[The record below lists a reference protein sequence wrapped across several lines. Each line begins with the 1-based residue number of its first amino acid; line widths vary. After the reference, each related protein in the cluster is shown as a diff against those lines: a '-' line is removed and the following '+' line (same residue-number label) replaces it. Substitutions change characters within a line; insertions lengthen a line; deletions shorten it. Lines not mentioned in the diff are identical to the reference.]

1 MFIQMYYERYM
12 RFPGGME
19 KAITFSYDD
28 GVVADKKLI
37 AIMDKYGLK
46 GTFNLNSKLFNVPEW
61 HGRMDEEQTI
71 NTFKNSGH
79 EVALHGARH
88 IFLGKVPLPLAV
100 KEVADNRAYLEE
112 KFGCIVNGMA
122 YAYSGVDDE
131 TVQALKALGVQYART
146 TVSTHSFA
154 IPSDW
159 LHLNPTVHH
168 TEPCLKVL
176 TDKFL
181 SGKPSDEFKNRE
193 PWLFYIWGHSYEFDD
208 NDNWDVI
215 EDVCR
220 RISQAGGVWAA
231 TNGDICDYVKCY
243 QSLVYSLDGERV
255 FNPSHRTVWLEIR
268 GKVYGIESGECVLF
282 NRD

>member
-37 AIMDKYGLK
+37 AILDKYGLK

-159 LHLNPTVHH
+159 LHLNSTPASPRTSSK
-168 TEPCLKVL
+168 TASPGCSI
-176 TDKFL
+176 
-181 SGKPSDEFKNRE
+181 SGGTPMSSTITITGTSSRTSAAA
-193 PWLFYIWGHSYEFDD
+193 Y
-208 NDNWDVI
+208 
-215 EDVCR
+215 R
-220 RISQAGGVWAA
+220 RRAA
-231 TNGDICDYVKCY
+231 FGRPQTATYA
-243 QSLVYSLDGERV
+243 
-255 FNPSHRTVWLEIR
+255 TM
-268 GKVYGIESGECVLF
+268 
-282 NRD
+282 

>member
-37 AIMDKYGLK
+37 AILDKYGLK
-46 GTFNLNSKLFNVPEW
+46 GTFNLNSKLFNVLEW

-131 TVQALKALGVQYART
+131 TVQVLKALGVQYART

-159 LHLNPTVHH
+159 LHLNPSVHH

>member
-37 AIMDKYGLK
+37 AILDKYGLK
-46 GTFNLNSKLFNVPEW
+46 GTFNLNSKLFNVPAW

>member
-37 AIMDKYGLK
+37 AILDKYGLK
-46 GTFNLNSKLFNVPEW
+46 GTFNLNSKLFNVPAW

-255 FNPSHRTVWLEIR
+255 YNPSHRTVWLEIR

>member
-12 RFPGGME
+12 RFLGGME

-28 GVVADKKLI
+28 GVAADKKLI
-37 AIMDKYGLK
+37 AILDKYGLK
-46 GTFNLNSKLFNVPEW
+46 GTFNLNSKLFNVPER

-168 TEPCLKVL
+168 TEPELKAL

>member
-37 AIMDKYGLK
+37 AILDKYGLK
-46 GTFNLNSKLFNVPEW
+46 GTFNLNSKLFNVLEW

-88 IFLGKVPLPLAV
+88 IFLGNVPLPLAV

>member
-37 AIMDKYGLK
+37 AILDKYGLK
-46 GTFNLNSKLFNVPEW
+46 GTFNLNSKLFNVPAW

-168 TEPCLKVL
+168 TEPELNAL

-220 RISQAGGVWAA
+220 RISQTGGVWAA

-268 GKVYGIESGECVLF
+268 GKVYEIESGECVLF

>member
-1 MFIQMYYERYM
+1 
-12 RFPGGME
+12 
-19 KAITFSYDD
+19 
-28 GVVADKKLI
+28 
-37 AIMDKYGLK
+37 
-46 GTFNLNSKLFNVPEW
+46 
-61 HGRMDEEQTI
+61 
-71 NTFKNSGH
+71 
-79 EVALHGARH
+79 
-88 IFLGKVPLPLAV
+88 
-100 KEVADNRAYLEE
+100 
-112 KFGCIVNGMA
+112 MA

-268 GKVYGIESGECVLF
+268 GKVYGIESGEGVLF

>member
-37 AIMDKYGLK
+37 AILDKYGLK
-46 GTFNLNSKLFNVPEW
+46 GTFNLNSKLFNVLEW

-168 TEPCLKVL
+168 TEPELNAL

>member
-28 GVVADKKLI
+28 GVAADKKLI
-37 AIMDKYGLK
+37 AILDKYGLK
-46 GTFNLNSKLFNVPEW
+46 GTFNLNSKLFNVLEW